1 MGCAIFF
8 VAMINHPELNNNIEV
23 MMALAPA
30 TALDH
35 MRSPIRYFAPF
46 VTALQVCTVII
57 ISICTQCIL
66 RLIYRYVLLSPF
78 VFMTD
83 IPEAIADA
91 RVFDSG

>member
-8 VAMINHPELNNNIEV
+8 VAMINHPELNDKIEV

-57 ISICTQCIL
+57 ISIFTTMHPSANICVIVSF
-66 RLIYRYVLLSPF
+66 RVYDRYS
-78 VFMTD
+78 
-83 IPEAIADA
+83 
-91 RVFDSG
+91 